1 MISRGKRK
9 GTVNQLIE
17 EHASPGSGQGKAD
30 NAVIVAMPGYFH
42 FHFSISR
49 LPKNQVTQPLAII
62 KNQVG
67 IDTAVNISI
76 AAQDIKPMAI
86 IIAIH
91 CLTQALGSCIVKS
104 PLIPLY

>member
-1 MISRGKRK
+1 M
-9 GTVNQLIE
+9 NQLIE
-17 EHASPGSGQGKAD
+17 EQASPGSGQGKAN

-76 AAQDIKPMAI
+76 AAQDIKPIVI

-104 PLIPLY
+104 PLIPLP